1 MVIGGGPYRF
11 AVIGATSLAVAT
23 NHCHV
28 LGSDAAMYG
37 PVNPDGVRV
46 LHQRSP
52 AETNFAG
59 PDFFLPQL
67 NRRVHKRA
75 ALFVTSATDDGV
87 LFSPPFV
94 CLLVCLLEGGDVD
107 AFTLHQNCLSRE
119 RTLGLGPGFV
129 TLASVSTF
137 WPRTPGQNFGFGLGL
152 GLEHFASFIVTVSSI
167 TRNVTGGF

>member
-23 NHCHV
+23 NHRHV
-28 LGSDAAMYG
+28 LGSDTAMYG

-67 NRRVHKRA
+67 NRRVLKRA

-94 CLLVCLLEGGDVD
+94 CVLVCLLEGGNVD
-107 AFTLHQNCLSRE
+107 ALHQNCLERE
-119 RTLGLGPGFV
+119 RWVSAPASLHWPLSRPSGLV
-129 TLASVSTF
+129 LQVKILVSVSVLASSIL
-137 WPRTPGQNFGFGLGL
+137 PRL
-152 GLEHFASFIVTVSSI
+152 SSLLAA
-167 TRNVTGGF
+167 